1 MGDGLRDRVPANA
14 VHLCVDMQRLFVDD
28 TPWRT
33 PWAERVIPVI
43 ARLCE
48 AHAERTCFTRF
59 IPPAAPEAAGGAWAP
74 YWEHWIELTGERISP
89 VLLDLVPELQ
99 AFAPPARIFD
109 KAVYSPWRTGR
120 LQQALVGSGVDT
132 LVITG
137 GETDIC
143 VLATVLGAV
152 DLGFRVI
159 VLTDALCS
167 SADSVHDAVLKLYR
181 DRFALQIETVTL
193 EALLDGWR

>member
-1 MGDGLRDRVPANA
+1 MGDGLRDRVPTNA

-33 PWAERVIPVI
+33 PWAERVIPRI

-48 AHAERTCFTRF
+48 VRADRTCFTRF
-59 IPPAAPEAAGGAWAP
+59 IPPAAPEAAGGEWTR
-74 YWEHWIELTGERISP
+74 YWEHWIELTGERIDP
-89 VLLDLVPELQ
+89 ALLDLAPDLQ
-99 AFAPPARIFD
+99 RFVPPARTFD
-109 KAVYSPWRTGR
+109 KAVYSPWTTGG
-120 LQQALVGSGVDT
+120 LQQALVSAGVDT

-152 DLGFRVI
+152 DIGFRVI
-159 VLTDALCS
+159 VVTNALCS
-167 SADSVHDAVLKLYR
+167 SADSVHDAALKLYR
-181 DRFALQIETVTL
+181 DRFGLQIEAVEL
-193 EALLDGWR
+193 DELLDGWR